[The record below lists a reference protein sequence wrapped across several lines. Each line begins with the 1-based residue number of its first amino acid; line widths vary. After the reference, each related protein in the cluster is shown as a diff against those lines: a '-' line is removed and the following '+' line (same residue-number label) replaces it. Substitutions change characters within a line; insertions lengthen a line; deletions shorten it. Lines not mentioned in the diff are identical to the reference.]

1 MRKVS
6 SSVLWLTVFTAVATV
21 CAIIVLTALR
31 SPVGGPVSRYTAT
44 FTDVSGLDVGN
55 DVRISGVQ
63 VGKVMAI
70 RLDGHTAKVDFTAL
84 NDHPVYRNTVAAVRF
99 QNLLGQRYLEL
110 VESGTAGERL
120 AAGATIPLGQTAPSF
135 DITKLFNGFRPV
147 FSTLDPAQLNQFGE
161 NLLRLI
167 QGDDTGIGPVLRDL
181 DAISKFAVNRQAVIT
196 VLIRNLGE
204 ISRDL
209 GGKSAQLFHLI
220 ATLNGLLTTFTSKA
234 DDFRASVDI
243 ELPLLR
249 SLVHTLQYAERTF
262 DGTTVPLYDLT
273 SRMFPQ
279 TPTIIAGLSLAPA
292 LIQGL
297 RGSLVNDQ
305 QATPTF
311 TCSNG
316 EVHLPGIGEVSFA
329 QQDLVV
335 CK

>member
-6 SSVLWLTVFTAVATV
+6 GSVLWLTAFTAIATV
-21 CAIIVLTALR
+21 CAIVVVTALR
-31 SPVGGPVSRYTAT
+31 SPVNGPVSHYTAS

-63 VGKVMAI
+63 VGKVEAI
-70 RLDGHTAKVDFTAL
+70 RLDGRAAKVDFSAL
-84 NDHPVYRNTVAAVRF
+84 NEHPVYRNTVAAVRF

-110 VESGTAGERL
+110 VQPAAGGERL
-120 AAGATIPLGQTAPSF
+120 AAGATIPIGQTVPSF

-147 FSTLDPAQLNQFGE
+147 FATLDPAQLNQFGE

-167 QGDDTGIGPVLRDL
+167 QGDDTGLGPVLHDL
-181 DAISKFAVNRQAVIT
+181 DAISKFAVNRQAAIT
-196 VLIRNLGE
+196 LLIRNLGE
-204 ISRDL
+204 ISHDL
-209 GGKSAQLFHLI
+209 GGKSQQLFHLI
-220 ATLNGLLTTFTSKA
+220 ATLTQLLTTFASKA
-234 DDFRASVDI
+234 DDFRASIDI

-249 SLVHTLQYAERTF
+249 SLVHILQHAERAF
-262 DGTTVPLYDLT
+262 DGSTVPLYDLT

-279 TPTIIAGLSLAPA
+279 TPTIIAGLSLVPS

-297 RGSLVNDQ
+297 RDSLVDDQ
-305 QATPTF
+305 QATATF
-311 TCSNG
+311 DCSHG
-316 EVHLPGIGEVSFA
+316 QVRLPGIGEVSFA